1 MKTKDYFFN
10 LPENLI
16 AQYPSAKRGDSR
28 LLVLDREKDR
38 LIDSHISEI
47 ISFLD
52 KDSVL
57 VLNNSKVRK
66 ARLFAQSE
74 QGSTVE
80 FLFLSFIGKNKWQVM
95 TTKSKRQKVGRR
107 YSFNNNQSTSF
118 SGTIVEDL
126 GDGIKVFE
134 FDQEID
140 ENFFLTKGHIP
151 LPPYIKREDSEIDF
165 TRYQTIYAAKMGS
178 VAAPTAGLHFTEE
191 LLEKIR
197 NRGITICS
205 VTLHV
210 GIGTFMPVR
219 TENIE
224 DHKMHYEHYEIE
236 EKTAQIINRAK
247 SEKRKI
253 VAVGTTSV
261 RTLESAYNAEQ
272 NRVLSGHFSTN
283 LFIKEPYKFKVVDQL
298 LTNFHTPESTL
309 MVLVS
314 SLASREVILKAYKH
328 AVQQKYRFF
337 SYGDAMFI
345 K

>member
-1 MKTKDYFFN
+1 MFCHFACRDWN
-10 LPENLI
+10 L
-16 AQYPSAKRGDSR
+16 
-28 LLVLDREKDR
+28 
-38 LIDSHISEI
+38 
-47 ISFLD
+47 
-52 KDSVL
+52 
-57 VLNNSKVRK
+57 
-66 ARLFAQSE
+66 
-74 QGSTVE
+74 
-80 FLFLSFIGKNKWQVM
+80 
-95 TTKSKRQKVGRR
+95 
-107 YSFNNNQSTSF
+107 
-118 SGTIVEDL
+118 
-126 GDGIKVFE
+126 
-134 FDQEID
+134 
-140 ENFFLTKGHIP
+140 
-151 LPPYIKREDSEIDF
+151 
-165 TRYQTIYAAKMGS
+165 YA
-178 VAAPTAGLHFTEE
+178 
-191 LLEKIR
+191 
-197 NRGITICS
+197 
-205 VTLHV
+205 
-210 GIGTFMPVR
+210 VR

>member
-151 LPPYIKREDSEIDF
+151 LPPYQKEF
-165 TRYQTIYAAKMGS
+165 L
-178 VAAPTAGLHFTEE
+178 PL
-191 LLEKIR
+191 
-197 NRGITICS
+197 NR
-205 VTLHV
+205 
-210 GIGTFMPVR
+210 
-219 TENIE
+219 
-224 DHKMHYEHYEIE
+224 
-236 EKTAQIINRAK
+236 
-247 SEKRKI
+247 
-253 VAVGTTSV
+253 
-261 RTLESAYNAEQ
+261 
-272 NRVLSGHFSTN
+272 
-283 LFIKEPYKFKVVDQL
+283 
-298 LTNFHTPESTL
+298 
-309 MVLVS
+309 
-314 SLASREVILKAYKH
+314 
-328 AVQQKYRFF
+328 
-337 SYGDAMFI
+337 
-345 K
+345 